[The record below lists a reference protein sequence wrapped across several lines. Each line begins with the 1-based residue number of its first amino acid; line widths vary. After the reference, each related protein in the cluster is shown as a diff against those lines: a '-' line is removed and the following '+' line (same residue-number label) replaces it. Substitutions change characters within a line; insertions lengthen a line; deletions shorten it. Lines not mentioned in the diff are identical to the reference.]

1 MNNVIISTHGL
12 KKYYFVG
19 ESTVK
24 ALDGVDMTVNKG
36 ESVCIAGRSGSGKS
50 TMLNMLA
57 GLELPTSGTVQV
69 ASKRLESMNEKAR
82 IRFRRDDIGFVFQS
96 FNLLGKLT
104 ALENVKLPLSYA
116 GVRLKE
122 ADARARKQLALV
134 GLEGREHHLPNQLSG
149 GQQQRVAIARA
160 LVCEPEIILAD
171 EPTGALD
178 SKSAR
183 QLLESLAHL
192 NERGS
197 TILMVTH
204 DSFSASYCN
213 RIVFIKDGGLYGE
226 LRRNGTERS
235 AFYRRIVD
243 VVSSMGGAGE
253 DDAADEVT
261 RHAC

>member
-96 FNLLGKLT
+96 YNLMPQYS
-104 ALENVKLPLSYA
+104 ALEIVAWPLAIRGAPLKLRNEIAEAML
-116 GVRLKE
+116 VRVGLKE
-122 ADARARKQLALV
+122 HI
-134 GLEGREHHLPNQLSG
+134 HHKPGELSG
-149 GQQQRVAIARA
+149 GQQQRVGIARA
-160 LVCEPEIILAD
+160 IITRPPIVLAD
-171 EPTGALD
+171 EPTGNLD
-178 SKSAR
+178 TGTSEETME
-183 QLLESLAHL
+183 LLTGLFR
-192 NERGS
+192 ERGTTFILVS
-197 TILMVTH
+197 HDPGMRKYTDRTIT
-204 DSFSASYCN
+204 FSDG
-213 RIVFIKDGGLYGE
+213 RISNTIAE
-226 LRRNGTERS
+226 E
-235 AFYRRIVD
+235 
-243 VVSSMGGAGE
+243 
-253 DDAADEVT
+253 
-261 RHAC
+261 

>member
-96 FNLLGKLT
+96 YNLMPQYS
-104 ALENVKLPLSYA
+104 ALENVALPLA
-116 GVRLKE
+116 IRGAPLKLRNEIAEAMLVRVGLKE
-122 ADARARKQLALV
+122 HI
-134 GLEGREHHLPNQLSG
+134 HHKPGELSG
-149 GQQQRVAIARA
+149 GQQQRVGIARA
-160 LVCEPEIILAD
+160 IITRPPIVLAD
-171 EPTGALD
+171 EPTGNLD
-178 SKSAR
+178 TGTSEETME
-183 QLLESLAHL
+183 LLTGLFR
-192 NERGS
+192 ERG
-197 TILMVTH
+197 TTFILVSH
-204 DSFSASYCN
+204 DSGMRKYTDRTITFSDG
-213 RIVFIKDGGLYGE
+213 RISNTIAE
-226 LRRNGTERS
+226 E
-235 AFYRRIVD
+235 
-243 VVSSMGGAGE
+243 
-253 DDAADEVT
+253 
-261 RHAC
+261 